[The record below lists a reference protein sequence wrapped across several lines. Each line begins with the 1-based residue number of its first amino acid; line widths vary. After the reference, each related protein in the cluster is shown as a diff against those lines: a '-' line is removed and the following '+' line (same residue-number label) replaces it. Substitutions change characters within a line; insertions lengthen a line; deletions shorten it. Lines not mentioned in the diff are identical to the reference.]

1 MKQGNKEK
9 THRNNLDYK
18 SQSEDE
24 NNGILE
30 I

>member
-9 THRNNLDYK
+9 THRHKLNHK